1 LNVWDVR
8 LDACGRTELTVPAGH
23 STTLALFAGAL
34 RVNDGDPVD
43 EVRVLF
49 LSREG
54 DRFVLEATEETKL
67 LVLTGEPIDERIFGY
82 GPFVM
87 NNAGEIYQ
95 AMGDYR
101 SGRMGHLS

>member
-1 LNVWDVR
+1 VWDVR
-8 LDACGRTELTVPAGH
+8 LEAGGRAELAVPAGH
-23 STTLALFAGAL
+23 STTLALFAGAV
-34 RVNDGDPVD
+34 RVNDGDSLD
-43 EVRVLF
+43 AVRVLF
-49 LSREG
+49 LTREG
-54 DRFVLEATEETKL
+54 DRVVLEATEAAKL
-67 LVLTGEPIDERIFGY
+67 LVLTGEPIDEPIFGY